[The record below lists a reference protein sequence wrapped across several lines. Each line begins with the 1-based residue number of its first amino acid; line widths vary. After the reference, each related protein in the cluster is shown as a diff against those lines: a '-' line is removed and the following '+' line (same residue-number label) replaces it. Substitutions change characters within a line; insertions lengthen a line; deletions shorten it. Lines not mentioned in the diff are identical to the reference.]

1 MIRKINLLLLSAV
14 SLLLPAQNIFLDNGY
29 YQVLYS
35 VERMQPVRVEWT
47 LDKQYLG
54 NEKRESSW
62 KFREDKRLPSPRVS
76 TKWYNGSG
84 YDRGHLCPSAD
95 WTACKKMM
103 KGTFLMSNICPQTPA
118 VNRKYWL
125 ATENYS
131 RKMAH
136 RYGKLK
142 VVAMPIFYSAG
153 ESNTRCLESSNT
165 SSEPRTCITIPEC
178 YFKCVYDSINHQF
191 CKWWVISNSV
201 WR

>member
-1 MIRKINLLLLSAV
+1 MIRKI
-14 SLLLPAQNIFLDNGY
+14 SLLILWAVCQLMPAQNIFLDNGY

-35 VERMQPVRVEWT
+35 VERMQPIRVEWT

-54 NEKRESSW
+54 NEKRESAW

-95 WTACKKMM
+95 WTASKKMM

-125 ATENYS
+125 ATETYC
-131 RKMAH
+131 RLMAH

-142 VVAMPIFYSAG
+142 VVAMPIFYSAAA
-153 ESNTRCLESSNT
+153 SNTRCLESSNT
-165 SSEPRTCITIPEC
+165 FVAAGTCITIPEC
-178 YFKCVYDSINHQF
+178 FFKCVYDSINHQF

-201 WR
+201 WQ

>member
-1 MIRKINLLLLSAV
+1 MIRKISLLLLCAV
-14 SLLLPAQNIFLDNGY
+14 CQLMPAQNIFLDNGY

-35 VERMQPVRVEWT
+35 IERMQPIRVEWT

-62 KFREDKRLPSPRVS
+62 KFREDKRLPKPRVS
-76 TKWYNGSG
+76 STWYNGSG

-95 WTACKKMM
+95 WSASKKMM

-125 ATENYS
+125 ATENYC
-131 RKMAH
+131 RTMAH

-142 VVAMPIFYSAG
+142 VVAMPIFYSPAT
-153 ESNTRCLESSNT
+153 SNTTARNQVILTRCPEHVLQ
-165 SSEPRTCITIPEC
+165 IPEC
-178 YFKCVYDSINHQF
+178 FFKCVYDSINHQF

-201 WR
+201 WQ

>member
-1 MIRKINLLLLSAV
+1 MIRKISLLLLCAV
-14 SLLLPAQNIFLDNGY
+14 CQLMPAQNIFLDNGY

-35 VERMQPVRVEWT
+35 IERMQPVRVEWT

-62 KFREDKRLPSPRVS
+62 KFREDKRLPKPRVS
-76 TKWYNGSG
+76 SNWYNGSG

-95 WTACKKMM
+95 WSAYKKMM

-125 ATENYS
+125 ATENYC
-131 RKMAH
+131 RMMAH
-136 RYGKLK
+136 KYGKLK

-153 ESNTRCLESSNT
+153 ASNTISIDKSNT
-165 SSEPRTCITIPEC
+165 SRRPRACITIPEC
-178 YFKCVYDSINHQF
+178 FFKCVYDSINHQF

-201 WR
+201 WQ

>member
-1 MIRKINLLLLSAV
+1 MKRKINVFLLWAFSQLM
-14 SLLLPAQNIFLDNGY
+14 PAQNIFLDNGY

-62 KFREDKRLPSPRVS
+62 KFCEDKRLPKPRVTS
-76 TKWYNGSG
+76 KWYNGSG

-95 WTACKKMM
+95 WSAYKKMM

-125 ATENYS
+125 ATENYC
-131 RKMAH
+131 RLMAH

-142 VVAMPIFYSAG
+142 VVAMPIFYSPAT
-153 ESNTRCLESSNT
+153 SNTTARNKVILRRGIEQVLQV
-165 SSEPRTCITIPEC
+165 PE
-178 YFKCVYDSINHQF
+178 YFFKCVYDSINHQF

-201 WR
+201 WQ